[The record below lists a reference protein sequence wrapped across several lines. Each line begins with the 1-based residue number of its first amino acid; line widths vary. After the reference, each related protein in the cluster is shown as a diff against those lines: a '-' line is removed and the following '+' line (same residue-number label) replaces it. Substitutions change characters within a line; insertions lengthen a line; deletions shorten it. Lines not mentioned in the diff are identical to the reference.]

1 MGVNV
6 DQSSISMCLVN
17 GLSVRRRQDF
27 HAMIAARQQDTA
39 DGIDYHMQIN
49 ADALCRIARCSCEE
63 DACAMS
69 GIETSPLG
77 LSPKL

>member
-1 MGVNV
+1 
-6 DQSSISMCLVN
+6 
-17 GLSVRRRQDF
+17 
-27 HAMIAARQQDTA
+27 MIAARQQDTA